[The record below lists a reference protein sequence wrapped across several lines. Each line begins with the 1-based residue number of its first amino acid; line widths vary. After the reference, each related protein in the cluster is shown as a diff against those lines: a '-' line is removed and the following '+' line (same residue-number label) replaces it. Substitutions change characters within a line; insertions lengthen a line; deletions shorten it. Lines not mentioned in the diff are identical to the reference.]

1 MALEIVDASEL
12 VRNVGLAHSAATTK
26 RVPIVINSKVC
37 IPLNTSDADERNA
50 YAYEALIDGADKTTG
65 EAWAFLAPLYWNDT
79 TKKFTTTSSGNTLC
93 AWALE
98 PKLSADTAGGLVQF
112 RSF

>member
-12 VRNVGLAHSAATTK
+12 VRNVGLAHSAAATK
-26 RVPIVINSKVC
+26 RVPIVISSKVY
-37 IPLNTSDADERNA
+37 IPLNTTDADERNA
-50 YAYEALIDGADKTTG
+50 YVYDALIDGADKTTG
-65 EAWAFLAPLYWNDT
+65 EAWAFGAALYWNDT

-93 AWALE
+93 AYALE